1 MDTSKPSR
9 TMCAAV
15 LRLLTDEG
23 RRQRR
28 DERTYSLHTPR
39 PSARLWT
46 SLLCCGH
53 VAARTSTWHTGSPR
67 EMAAEAEV
75 IAATKRLLG
84 AVGSLDYATYE
95 KLSSDDLTCVEPETQ
110 GHVVQG
116 LAFHKCARE

>member
-1 MDTSKPSR
+1 MKADGSAET
-9 TMCAAV
+9 
-15 LRLLTDEG
+15 
-23 RRQRR
+23 
-28 DERTYSLHTPR
+28 
-39 PSARLWT
+39 SARTLFT
-46 SLLCCGH
+46 SLAVGPTLDKSVLCCL
-53 VAARTSTWHTGSPR
+53 ATWPRTSTWHTGSPR

>member
-1 MDTSKPSR
+1 MKADGSAET
-9 TMCAAV
+9 
-15 LRLLTDEG
+15 
-23 RRQRR
+23 
-28 DERTYSLHTPR
+28 
-39 PSARLWT
+39 SARTLFT
-46 SLLCCGH
+46 RLARRPDFGQVCA
-53 VAARTSTWHTGSPR
+53 VATWPRTSTWHTGSPR

>member
-1 MDTSKPSR
+1 MKADGSAET
-9 TMCAAV
+9 
-15 LRLLTDEG
+15 
-23 RRQRR
+23 
-28 DERTYSLHTPR
+28 
-39 PSARLWT
+39 SARTLFTRLGHGRLCT
-46 SLLCCGH
+46 SLCCGH
-53 VAARTSTWHTGSPR
+53 VAAHIHVAHSGSPR

>member
-28 DERTYSLHTPR
+28 DECTYSLHTPSPR
-39 PSARLWT
+39 PDFGQVCA
-46 SLLCCGH
+46 
-53 VAARTSTWHTGSPR
+53 VATCPRTSTWHTGSPR

>member
-28 DERTYSLHTPR
+28 DERTYSLHTPS

-46 SLLCCGH
+46 SLCCGH
-53 VAARTSTWHTGSPR
+53 VAAHIHVALRVAERDGSR
-67 EMAAEAEV
+67 GGGDRCDEAAAG
-75 IAATKRLLG
+75 RGGQLG
-84 AVGSLDYATYE
+84 LCDV
-95 KLSSDDLTCVEPETQ
+95 
-110 GHVVQG
+110 
-116 LAFHKCARE
+116 